1 MATKGCSHEDQIRDA
16 PPRAEGC
23 EECLAQG
30 GRWVELR
37 RCLVCGHVG
46 CCDSSP
52 HRHARAH
59 FEATHHPVIQTFEPG
74 EAWRWCYVD
83 EVYLPDGRE
92 LSHEDLRRHHPQQP

>member
-1 MATKGCSHEDQIRDA
+1 MATTGCSHQDQVRDA

-23 EECLAQG
+23 EECLARG
-30 GRWVELR
+30 SHWVELR
-37 RCLVCGHVG
+37 RCLVCGHIG

-59 FEATHHPVIQTFEPG
+59 FEATHHPVIQAFEPG

-83 EVYLPDGRE
+83 ETYLPDGPP
-92 LSHEDLRRHHPQQP
+92 LSYEDLRGRHPQQP